1 MAKLV
6 ADVVLDNGLNILV
19 NSGSHMNVNQA
30 APTTFAHAAVDY
42 NIAWT
47 VMSDGS
53 YGVGDGD
60 VSGRKCS
67 VHQVADIAVN
77 SSENANYISIVDS
90 ENGALLYATTC
101 TSQDLTQGNTVT
113 VNSWDIEIAD
123 PS

>member
-6 ADVVLDNGLNILV
+6 DDVVLDGALNFLV
-19 NSGSHMNVNQA
+19 NSGSHMNVNKL
-30 APTTFAHAAVDY
+30 APTTFAQAVSSY
-42 NIAWT
+42 CLAWT
-47 VMSDGS
+47 VMSGGS

-60 VSGRKCS
+60 TNGRKCS

-77 SSENANYISIVDS
+77 STGNANHLSIVNS
-90 ENGALLYATTC
+90 AGAKLLYATTC

-113 VNSWDIEIAD
+113 VNSWDVEIAD